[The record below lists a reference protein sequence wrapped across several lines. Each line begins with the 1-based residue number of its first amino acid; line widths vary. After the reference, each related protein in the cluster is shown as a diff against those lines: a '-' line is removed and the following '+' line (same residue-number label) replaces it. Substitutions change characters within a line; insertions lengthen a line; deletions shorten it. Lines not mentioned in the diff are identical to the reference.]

1 MGNVSGSAG
10 AKVQVGASPGL
21 INVTGDWNNT
31 GIGISLELDNLGTSI
46 VPGVQFDQLNV
57 SGQFTHG
64 GTVTID
70 RSELV
75 GPSTTQQ
82 LKLIG
87 WGTEAGLSTST
98 VVSFLGGSPLVYN
111 FQADGL
117 YVTVQASA
125 GTPGDYNNNGVVD
138 VADYVVWRE
147 NEGTNNP
154 LSNNSLPGPIGQAA
168 LQPVAGQLRQAARQR
183 SGHSPMRPPMFP
195 SPLLGSCGLLR
206 SLPWRFVGEVLGVN
220 GQDTHATQTA
230 NRQT

>member
-1 MGNVSGSAG
+1 M
-10 AKVQVGASPGL
+10 GASPGL
-21 INVTGDWNNT
+21 VNVTGDWNNT
-31 GIGISLELDNLGTSI
+31 GIGISLELDNLATSL

-57 SGQFTHG
+57 SGLFTHG

-98 VVSFLGGSPLVYN
+98 VVSFLGGSPLTYN

-138 VADYVVWRE
+138 LADYVVWRE

-154 LSNNSLPGPIGQAA
+154 LSNNSLPGPIGQAHYNQWRANFGKPPASGAGLADAAANVPEPGTVSYVIGIA
-168 LQPVAGQLRQAARQR
+168 LIA
-183 SGHSPMRPPMFP
+183 
-195 SPLLGSCGLLR
+195 
-206 SLPWRFVGEVLGVN
+206 LGV
-220 GQDTHATQTA
+220 HA
-230 NRQT
+230 RRIS

>member
-1 MGNVSGSAG
+1 M
-10 AKVQVGASPGL
+10 
-21 INVTGDWNNT
+21 
-31 GIGISLELDNLGTSI
+31 
-46 VPGVQFDQLNV
+46 QFDQLNV
-57 SGQFTHG
+57 SGLFTHG

-98 VVSFLGGSPLVYN
+98 VVSFLGGSPLTYN

-117 YVTVQASA
+117 YVTVQAST

-138 VADYVVWRE
+138 LADYVVWRE

-154 LSNNSLPGPIGQAA
+154 LSNNSLPGPIGQAHYNQWRA
-168 LQPVAGQLRQAARQR
+168 NFGKPPASGASTGRCGQHRCSGTNGLDSVARACRLAG
-183 SGHSPMRPPMFP
+183 
-195 SPLLGSCGLLR
+195 PLIR
-206 SLPWRFVGEVLGVN
+206 R
-220 GQDTHATQTA
+220 AT
-230 NRQT
+230 